1 MLRRLIAAGLG
12 FGAILTA
19 IPAHAAENCAD
30 RAQVVSRLQEQYS
43 EQLTAG
49 GLHRQTSKTSVVE
62 VWASPETGTFTVMVT
77 DAKGQSCIVA
87 TGTDWYAQN
96 LQAQNRPA
104 LGPALG
110 TVQGKDTA
118 S

>member
-12 FGAILTA
+12 LGAVITA
-19 IPAHAAENCAD
+19 IPAHAADNCAE
-30 RAQVVSRLQEQYS
+30 RAQVVTRLQEQYS

-49 GLHRQTSKTSVVE
+49 GLHGQTSKTSVVE
-62 VWASPETGTFTVMVT
+62 VWSSPETGTFTVMVT
-77 DAKGQSCIVA
+77 DAQGQSCIVA

-96 LQAQNRPA
+96 AMA
-104 LGPALG
+104 LSE
-110 TVQGKDTA
+110 DTA